1 MRYPSQGHISIKQW
15 AEEDRPREKLLLKG
29 RSALSNVELLAI
41 LLGTG
46 SRSQSALDLAKEL
59 MNSAGNNLNELAKYK
74 MADFIKIK
82 GIGQAKAISI
92 LAAMEL
98 LRRRSSEAIRI
109 NPKISSSLD
118 VYDQMKEH
126 LMDLEH
132 EEFWILILNRANL
145 IVRKERVSIG
155 GFSGTVADPKVI
167 FSRALENQGSS
178 LVMVHNHPSGNP
190 KPSTA
195 DRSLTRKMVQAGKSL
210 DLPILDHLI
219 FTDLGYYSF
228 ADEGLI

>member
-98 LRRRSSEAIRI
+98 LRRRSSEAIRR
-109 NPKISSSLD
+109 NPRISSSLD

-126 LMDLEH
+126 LLDLEH

-145 IVRKERVSIG
+145 IVRKERVSVG
-155 GFSGTVADPKVI
+155 GLSGTVADPKVI

-178 LVMVHNHPSGNP
+178 LVMVHNHPSGNS
-190 KPSTA
+190 KPSQA